1 MSQSVV
7 PFERPR
13 RPTGPPLFSIGLEG
27 KTIDVRADAR
37 ALEVG
42 DIDAPEFLI
51 RVLSKLLWIDGRPV
65 AEETIRQW
73 DAQALRQV
81 ALEILRRFREH
92 AGDRY
97 G

>member
-1 MSQSVV
+1 MSPIV

-27 KTIDVRADAR
+27 KRIDVRADAQ

-42 DIDAPEFLI
+42 DIDGPEFLI
-51 RVLSKLLWIDGRPV
+51 RVLSKLLWIGGQPV
-65 AEETIRQW
+65 PEATIRQW

-81 ALEILRRFREH
+81 SEELLRRFREH
-92 AGDRY
+92 TGDRY
-97 G
+97 E